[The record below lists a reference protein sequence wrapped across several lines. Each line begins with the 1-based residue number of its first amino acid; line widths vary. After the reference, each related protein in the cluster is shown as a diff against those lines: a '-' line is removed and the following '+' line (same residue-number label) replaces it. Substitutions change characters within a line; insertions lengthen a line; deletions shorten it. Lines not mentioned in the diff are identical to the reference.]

1 RGTMLFDLRLR
12 ADSATLG
19 DFPFIDRRFTGAPA
33 TGVLSGDVRVR
44 SHGSRVLEVGVDSLR
59 LAYAGGTVAGR
70 VTALSVADSGLV
82 ALRDAELD
90 ARDFDL
96 EFARP
101 FLDTLPFAGRLSGR
115 TVATGPLTA
124 LALEPDWSFR
134 DSPVPGWP
142 ETRLRGKGEGNLKA
156 ADGIRFQPFPV
167 EAASVDLGTVA
178 RLAPAVRLRGTL
190 YAAGTLTGPLRDAQ
204 LSGTVEHHDGG
215 RPPSRVA
222 GTIRLDTRS
231 EMLGIYADVTT
242 DSLSFD
248 GLAGSFPTL
257 PLHGAVA
264 GPVKLAGP
272 LRALETHIDV

>member
-1 RGTMLFDLRLR
+1 LRNARGAVRWPRGTMLFDLRLR

-82 ALRDAELD
+82 ALRDADLD

-115 TVATGPLTA
+115 TVATGSLAGPLKNAQFT
-124 LALEPDWSFR
+124 
-134 DSPVPGWP
+134 
-142 ETRLRGKGEGNLKA
+142 
-156 ADGIRFQPFPV
+156 
-167 EAASVDLGTVA
+167 
-178 RLAPAVRLRGTL
+178 GTL
-190 YAAGTLTGPLRDAQ
+190 EQRDGDRPASRLTGA
-204 LSGTVEHHDGG
+204 V
-215 RPPSRVA
+215 
-222 GTIRLDTRS
+222 RLDTRGAV
-231 EMLGIYADVTT
+231 LGIYSDATA

-248 GLAGSFPTL
+248 GLKGSFPSL
-257 PLHGAVA
+257 PLHGAVS
-264 GPVKLAGP
+264 GPIKLAGP
-272 LRALETHIDV
+272 L